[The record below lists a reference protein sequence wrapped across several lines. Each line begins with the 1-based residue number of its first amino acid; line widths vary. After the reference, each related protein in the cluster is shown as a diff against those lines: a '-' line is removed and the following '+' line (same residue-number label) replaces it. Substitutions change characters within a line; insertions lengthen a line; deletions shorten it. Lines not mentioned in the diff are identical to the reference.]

1 MIIVKTKNGDKF
13 INDKMMTKAE
23 HNKEKA
29 EFECLVGGAL
39 LHYNEVET
47 IIYTNGTKSEVW
59 KDESSEREQ
68 MIAELK
74 ELREKKDFYFTFSE
88 DYRAL
93 QRKAIDYLAKIDYL
107 LQKNEKLK
115 SKLSKRTIWQILR
128 LKPIKQEEL

>member
-29 EFECLVGGAL
+29 VFECNVGGAL
-39 LHYNEVET
+39 LFYNEVESV
-47 IIYTNGTKSEVW
+47 IYTNGTKTEVW

-74 ELREKKDFYFTFSE
+74 ELREKKYFYYTFSR
-88 DYRAL
+88 DFLAL
-93 QRKAIDYLAKIDYL
+93 QRKEIDYLDKIDKL
-107 LQKNEKLK
+107 RKENEKQK
-115 SKLSKRTIWQILR
+115 SKLSKRDIWQLLR

>member
-13 INDKMMTKAE
+13 INDKMMTQAE

-29 EFECLVGGAL
+29 EFECHVGGAWL
-39 LHYNEVET
+39 RCNKVET

-68 MIAELK
+68 MIAELE
-74 ELREKKDFYFTFSE
+74 ELRNKKDFYYTFCN
-88 DYRAL
+88 DYKKL
-93 QRKAIDYLAKIDYL
+93 QRTAINRRDMIDDL
-107 LQKNEKLK
+107 LKENENLK

>member
-13 INDKMMTKAE
+13 INDKMMIKAE
-23 HNKEKA
+23 HNKERA
-29 EFECLVGGAL
+29 RFECYVGDASL
-39 LHYNEVET
+39 FYNEVES

-74 ELREKKDFYFTFSE
+74 ELRETKDFYCTFRT
-88 DYRAL
+88 DFLAL
-93 QRKAIDYLAKIDYL
+93 QRKSIDYLAKIDYL
-107 LQKNEKLK
+107 PKKNEKLK

>member
-1 MIIVKTKNGDKF
+1 MIIVRTKNEDF
-13 INDKMMTKAE
+13 YINDEMMTKAE

-29 EFECLVGGAL
+29 EFECHVGGAWL
-39 LHYNEVET
+39 RCKEVET
-47 IIYTNGTKSEVW
+47 IIYTNGTNSEVW

-74 ELREKKDFYFTFSE
+74 ELRDKKDFYSTFCTK
-88 DYRAL
+88 YLAL
-93 QRKAIDYLAKIDYL
+93 QRKSIYYLEEISNLRKE
-107 LQKNEKLK
+107 NEKLK

>member
-1 MIIVKTKNGDKF
+1 MIIVRTKNSDKF

-23 HNKEKA
+23 LNKEKA
-29 EFECLVGGAL
+29 EFTCHIEGDW

-59 KDESSEREQ
+59 KDDRTERER

-74 ELREKKDFYFTFSE
+74 ELREKKDFYFTFCT
-88 DYRAL
+88 DYKTLHRIATNRL
-93 QRKAIDYLAKIDYL
+93 AQIDDL
-107 LQKNEKLK
+107 LKENENLK

-128 LKPIKQEEL
+128 LKPVKQ